1 MLKNLFA
8 PRPNFQTAVA
18 GLERYGIAPDV
29 RTRFAAFLQ
38 TAPDREVFHFNPRLL
53 VARLGL
59 DERAVLKHL
68 LDALYEG
75 IVTLHWEIRCP
86 VCGSIDHRGTS
97 LNQLHHQFKC
107 PVCSSVSS
115 PRLDDEVRVTFSPH
129 SRLRPL
135 PPSADDPAFRAETDK
150 QLGPVRGQ
158 ALLVL
163 PDFQSLFPQERLLPD
178 ESLEVARV
186 AVLFTDLAGSTALYA
201 QRGDPRAYHLV
212 RLHFDELLRAADV
225 AGGTVIKTIGDAI
238 LAAFQTP
245 GEAMRAALA
254 MQRNIAA
261 LNQRERLSD
270 DERLIL
276 KVGLHSGPCLN
287 VTLNDRP
294 DYFGTTVNIAA
305 RVQGLSH
312 GGDVVFTEALRADP
326 AVQSV
331 LNGRAW
337 DSSRVTLKGIEGDVL
352 VHRMK
357 VQ

>member
-1 MLKNLFA
+1 MLQLFGR
-8 PRPNFQTAVA
+8 RPNFQSAVA
-18 GLERYGIAPDV
+18 GLERYGIAPGV
-29 RTRFAAFLQ
+29 RARLAAFLQ
-38 TAPDREVFHFNPRLL
+38 ASPDRELFHFNPRVL
-53 VARLGL
+53 AERLSQE
-59 DERAVLKHL
+59 ERAILKL
-68 LDALYEG
+68 LLAALYEG
-75 IVTLHWEIRCP
+75 VVTLHWEIRCP
-86 VCGSIDHRGTS
+86 ACGAIDHRSTS
-97 LNQLHHQFKC
+97 LNQLHHQFQC
-107 PVCSSVSS
+107 PVCQTVSS

-129 SRLRPL
+129 PRLRAL
-135 PPSADDPAFRAETDK
+135 PPAADDHAFRMQIDER
-150 QLGPVRGQ
+150 LGPVRGQ

-163 PDFQSLFPQERLLPD
+163 PDFQKLFPQERLLPD

-212 RLHFDELLRAADV
+212 RLHFDELLRAADNCS
-225 AGGTVIKTIGDAI
+225 GTVIKTIGDAI

-254 MQRNIAA
+254 MQSNIAA
-261 LNQRERLSD
+261 LNQRESLSD

-312 GGDVVFTEALRADP
+312 GGDVVFTETLRADP
-326 AVQSV
+326 EVQPL
-331 LNGRAW
+331 LNSQSW
-337 DSSRVTLKGIEGDVL
+337 ESSRVTLKGITDEVL
-352 VHRMK
+352 VHRMR
-357 VQ
+357 VL